1 MVVFLGTIYNTICWV
16 YSSLNLNDTHSH
28 ITRFKLRYSCSMN
41 ILPGKN
47 EIRINKRYSI
57 KIPIC
62 FHLDW
67 LPILTVICYIII
79 MIIACTI
86 NYDLSEPN
94 NMFKTKINQILVYAA
109 DKTGIL
115 AIIQLPLITLF
126 SARNNPL
133 IFITGWSYKKFNFFH
148 KWISR
153 ITTILILLHAIF
165 YVLHALKSSDYVV
178 RWSLTKWQC
187 ANYAIICCLYIITL
201 SFKLVRNASYEFFK
215 ISHKILVLLFLMFI
229 WLHCKTLGWTMWIYY
244 SAFIWFF
251 EVILR
256 MAKIIRS
263 GGLLFAE
270 CRVLNDTNDTD
281 IIQLKIP
288 YSGWWKYSPGNY
300 VYIIFMKRFF
310 ESHPFSIINP
320 KREEENIIKLK
331 IKKNYGLSKKLIEYV
346 SSKNGECTL
355 PVFVEGP
362 YGNPLPI
369 YKHEVSIFIAG
380 GVGFS
385 MAYSHAIDLAR
396 IEGLQS
402 TSIIFIWVCHNIEFI
417 EEYRNELIELEKC
430 DNLIVKVFCTSR
442 LITGDIET
450 NSESSGN
457 IQPPNQTMQFEK
469 ELENTYHNVGVK
481 PDLRAYIASYLEVL
495 KEKKSLAVLT
505 CGPYSMVHDVRL
517 SLQDYFKSDLP
528 NKTHIDYFEGDLSW

>member
-1 MVVFLGTIYNTICWV
+1 
-16 YSSLNLNDTHSH
+16 
-28 ITRFKLRYSCSMN
+28 
-41 ILPGKN
+41 
-47 EIRINKRYSI
+47 
-57 KIPIC
+57 
-62 FHLDW
+62 
-67 LPILTVICYIII
+67 
-79 MIIACTI
+79 
-86 NYDLSEPN
+86 
-94 NMFKTKINQILVYAA
+94 MFQTKTNQILVYAA

-115 AIIQLPLITLF
+115 GIIQLPVIALF

-133 IFITGWSYKKFNFFH
+133 ILITGWSFNKFNFFH

-153 ITTILILLHAIF
+153 VTTILILLHAIF
-165 YVLHALKSSDYVV
+165 YFLHAFKSGDFNV
-178 RWSLTKWQC
+178 RWSLTKWQDD
-187 ANYAIICCLYIITL
+187 NHTII
-201 SFKLVRNASYEFFK
+201 SF
-215 ISHKILVLLFLMFI
+215 
-229 WLHCKTLGWTMWIYY
+229 IYY
-244 SAFIWFF
+244 SVFIWFA

-256 MAKIIRS
+256 IVKIIRS

-270 CRVLNDTNDTD
+270 CRILKDTNDTD

-300 VYIIFMKRFF
+300 VYILFWKRFF
-310 ESHPFSIINP
+310 ESHPISIINP
-320 KREEENIIKLK
+320 KKEEENIIKLK

-355 PVFVEGP
+355 PVFVDGP

-396 IEGLQS
+396 FEGLQS

-430 DNLIVKVFCTSR
+430 DNLIVKVFCTSQ
-442 LITGDIET
+442 LITDDIEI
-450 NSESSGN
+450 NSESSGST
-457 IQPPNQTMQFEK
+457 QPPHQTMEFDK
-469 ELENTYHNVGVK
+469 ALENTYHNVGIK
-481 PDLRAYIASYLEVL
+481 PDLRAYIASYLEIL
-495 KEKKSLAVLT
+495 KERKSLAVMT
-505 CGPYSMVHDVRL
+505 CGPYSMIHDVKL

-528 NKTHIDYFEGDLSW
+528 NKIHIDYFEGDLS